1 MAAPIVPAPVPSDQV
16 GVPALLGEALP
27 DGSVRCHACA
37 HRCLLRPDRVGICG
51 VRENRDGT
59 LRSLVYGRAVAAHV
73 DPIEKKPLFHV
84 APNTLAYSIATVGCD
99 FHCDFCQNWEI
110 AQAPRLGLDL
120 EARHLPPSSA
130 VAEAIHAGASSIA
143 YTYVEPTVFIE
154 YVLDTGRLARPAG
167 LPGLVRQQRL
177 RDPGGGRAPG
187 RGHRCRECRPEVL
200 RRPLL
205 PAPLRRPPGARAGLA
220 GRDAPSRHLARGD
233 DPRHPGP
240 HRRPGRAAGAHGL
253 DRRGARCGDPVA
265 TVSRFFPAHRMLDVP
280 STPLRTLAEAAEIGR
295 AAGLLHVYV
304 GNAPELGL
312 ESTACAGCGQPL
324 LERHGYRTVRLLT
337 PEGTCPSCGRA
348 LAGLRLATIA
358 SGPVMSAFPCG

>member
-1 MAAPIVPAPVPSDQV
+1 MTSPIVPALVPTDEV
-16 GVPALLGEALP
+16 GVPAVLGEPLP

-51 VRENRDGT
+51 VRENRDGI

-84 APNTLAYSIATVGCD
+84 APSTLAYSIATVGCD

-110 AQAPRLGLDL
+110 AQAPRLELDL
-120 EARHLPPSSA
+120 EARRLPPSSA

-167 LPGLVRQQRL
+167 LLGLYVSN
-177 RDPGGGRAPG
+177 GYAT
-187 RGHRCRECRPEVL
+187 PEAVAL
-200 RRPLL
+200 LAEVIDAANVDLKSFDDTFYRRHC
-205 PAPLRRPPGARAGLA
+205 GARLAPVLDSLVAMRKAGIWLEVTTLVIP
-220 GRDAPSRHLARGD
+220 GHTD
-233 DPRHPGP
+233 DPAALRALTAWIVEALGP
-240 HRRPGRAAGAHGL
+240 ETPWH
-253 DRRGARCGDPVA
+253 
-265 TVSRFFPAHRMLDVP
+265 VSRFFPAHRMLDVP
-280 STPLRTLAEAAEIGR
+280 STPLATLAEAAEIGR

-312 ESTACAGCGQPL
+312 ESTACAGCGQSL
-324 LERHGYRTVRLLT
+324 LERHGYRTVRRLT
-337 PEGTCPSCGRA
+337 PEGTCPRCSRA
-348 LAGLRLATIA
+348 LAGLRLATAA